1 MTLAPRSGFGVSD
14 QSCRGAWMGSSRAA
28 VPMSTAPKPRGKIH
42 VILGCRFASLR
53 DGVKKRLSDHVPE
66 TGAPKTVAAGR
77 CMHGRHSRGKSLD
90 FPAVTKTAGGNAGRF
105 CVLCLSANAVDSRDV
120 GQSCC
125 LTRHPREAFSAH
137 EAICQS
143 YELKNAAPRQS

>member
-66 TGAPKTVAAGR
+66 TGAPKNGRGREVHAWQTLTGEVARLPCGNENGR
-77 CMHGRHSRGKSLD
+77 RKRRP
-90 FPAVTKTAGGNAGRF
+90 F
-105 CVLCLSANAVDSRDV
+105 LCTLPLGER
-120 GQSCC
+120 C
-125 LTRHPREAFSAH
+125 
-137 EAICQS
+137 
-143 YELKNAAPRQS
+143 